1 MLKQCG
7 LAATLALLAGCGAAP
22 ETATWR
28 YDNPAGDA
36 ALVLSNEAYGGA
48 AGFVL
53 WHVGFEHGGVVRG
66 EIRTLEH
73 LSDRKV
79 QWVSDHKVIFC
90 YVGSM
95 DHGEP
100 QWSGDVGG
108 QTFELVFE
116 KRTFPET
123 CA

>member
-1 MLKQCG
+1 MLNRCG
-7 LAATLALLAGCGAAP
+7 ILVALGLLAGCGAEP
-22 ETATWR
+22 ETAAWR
-28 YDNPAGDA
+28 YDNAAGDA
-36 ALVLSNEAYGGA
+36 SLILSNEAYGGA

-53 WHVGFEHGGVVRG
+53 WHVGVEHGGAVRG

-73 LSDRKV
+73 LSDRRV
-79 QWVSDHKVIFC
+79 QWVTDRKIVFC

-95 DHGEP
+95 DHGES

-108 QTFELVFE
+108 QAFELVFE